1 MTIKGD
7 IFLIAHYR
15 KVPKF
20 KGMTSQK
27 GFGANEDNWQWNEEV
42 NFKQKVSDK
51 DFRSAGVILAI
62 HKKEIIRN
70 SMNPSANYDT
80 LYTYF
85 YSNGYSKQLDEVR
98 NAEKAV
104 RDAID

>member
-27 GFGANEDNWQWNEEV
+27 GFGANEDNWQW
-42 NFKQKVSDK
+42 K
-51 DFRSAGVILAI
+51 
-62 HKKEIIRN
+62 
-70 SMNPSANYDT
+70 
-80 LYTYF
+80 
-85 YSNGYSKQLDEVR
+85 
-98 NAEKAV
+98 
-104 RDAID
+104 